1 MSHVVAIP
9 VVDGEPYSEISLNNE
24 VVQPVMTNKERKIFI
39 TKVYICVE
47 FQLFCLFGLIML
59 TKMYNLQH
67 FYVTDVGRGLLG
79 LSIFFSLFSIFA
91 CVCCENI
98 YKRFPINYLMLLMF
112 SLGTSYTVSNA
123 VMYIKSDTLM
133 LASGLT
139 TLDVLFITILSFFV
153 DISHCYQFLF
163 VCLISLLG
171 ITIINTF
178 ILSIFLQVVICGAG
192 SILFSGL
199 LLYDTNQIT
208 NVNNRMYT
216 KDDYI
221 LASINLYLDIL
232 NIFLYILQCLQLT
245 ETSN

>member
-1 MSHVVAIP
+1 MTNVVAIP
-9 VVDGEPYSEISLNNE
+9 IVEGEPYCEVSLNNE
-24 VVQPVMTNKERKIFI
+24 VFQPVMTIKERKTFI

-47 FQLFCLFGLIML
+47 FQLLSLFSLIIL
-59 TKMYNLQH
+59 TKMYNLQY
-67 FYVTDVGRGLLG
+67 FYITDVGRGLLG
-79 LSIFFSLFSIFA
+79 LSIFFSIFPIFA
-91 CVCCENI
+91 CICCESI

-112 SLGTSYTVSNA
+112 SFGTSYTVSNA
-123 VMYIKSDTLM
+123 VMYIKPDTLM
-133 LASGLT
+133 VASGLT

-153 DISHCYQFLF
+153 DVSHCYQFF
-163 VCLISLLG
+163 SACLISLLG
-171 ITIINTF
+171 ITIINMYIVST
-178 ILSIFLQVVICGAG
+178 FLQMIICGSG

-216 KDDYI
+216 KDDYV

-245 ETSN
+245 ETRN

>member
-9 VVDGEPYSEISLNNE
+9 VVDGEPYSEISINNE
-24 VVQPVMTNKERKIFI
+24 VFQPVMTVKERKTFI

-47 FQLFCLFGLIML
+47 FQLLSLFGLIML

-67 FYVTDVGRGLLG
+67 FYITDIGRGLLG
-79 LSIFFSLFSIFA
+79 LSIFFSIFPILA
-91 CVCCENI
+91 CICCESV
-98 YKRFPINYLMLLMF
+98 YKHFPINYLMLLMF
-112 SLGTSYTVSNA
+112 SLGTSYMISN
-123 VMYIKSDTLM
+123 VIVYIKSDTLM
-133 LASGLT
+133 VASGLT

-153 DISHCYQFLF
+153 DISHCYQFLSM
-163 VCLISLLG
+163 CLLSLLG
-171 ITIINTF
+171 ITIINAF
-178 ILSIFLQVVICGAG
+178 IVSTFLQIVICGAG

-208 NVNNRMYT
+208 NVNSRMYT